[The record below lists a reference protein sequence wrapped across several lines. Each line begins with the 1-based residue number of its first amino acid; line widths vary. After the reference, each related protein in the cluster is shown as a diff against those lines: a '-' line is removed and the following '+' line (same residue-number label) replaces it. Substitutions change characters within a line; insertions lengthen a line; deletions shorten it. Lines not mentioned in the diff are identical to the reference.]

1 MPAVSKAQ
9 QRFMGMVHATQ
20 KGDMEAPSKE
30 VEKAADS
37 MKKSD
42 AKDFASTKH
51 KGLPT
56 HVREFIKSVI
66 REVLK
71 GEGAFGS
78 VVDPYDARNLGETS
92 ERDVHF
98 KAIMKLYDNG
108 GPFTKKKVGV
118 AVSKNPNVSR
128 NRIVDD
134 LKDMDYTEITD
145 VQDELR
151 IKESTNEAQA
161 VSGGKVNKFI
171 TGKNVTLKGKKHSEV
186 DFELVG
192 IDNQKQ
198 TVKLKVLAPTE
209 LFGQEINID
218 FRTLRRGPFLK
229 TDTSKAESVNEGLY
243 FVGYNKGRGQGT
255 GVFKDSYSSYK
266 DAKKAVEKLEKERGG
281 SYNMIAYYVADK
293 DGKFVRES
301 VAGSE
306 AEKDFNKHH
315 ASSSYTK
322 DMGHGPE
329 LDTIDFDDLR
339 DKKHG
344 HQYDTK
350 DTQKR
355 GYEPVK
361 EEHDCGCNENHD
373 CGCGGLH
380 QH

>member
-71 GEGAFGS
+71 SEGAFGS

-98 KAIMKLYDNG
+98 KSIMKMYDNG
-108 GPFTKKKVGV
+108 GPFTKKKVGA
-118 AVSKNPNVSR
+118 AVSLKPNADR
-128 NRIVDD
+128 NRIVAD
-134 LKDMDYTEITD
+134 LKDMDYDEITS
-145 VQDELR
+145 VQDKLGIDEE
-151 IKESTNEAQA
+151 IEEAQA

-192 IDNQKQ
+192 VDNQKQ

-229 TDTSKAESVNEGLY
+229 TDTSKGESVNEGKY
-243 FVGYNKGRGQGT
+243 YVTYNRGRGQGKGLEMQSDPKTFKST
-255 GVFKDSYSSYK
+255 GKPKVFSSYN
-266 DAKKAVEKLEKERGG
+266 DAKKYAEKMEKIFRNSIGG
-281 SYNMIAYYVADK
+281 GTAYWVSDEK
-293 DGKFVRES
+293 MNPIKES
-301 VAGSE
+301 VN
-306 AEKDFNKHH
+306 D
-315 ASSSYTK
+315 
-322 DMGHGPE
+322 
-329 LDTIDFDDLR
+329 
-339 DKKHG
+339 
-344 HQYDTK
+344 
-350 DTQKR
+350 
-355 GYEPVK
+355 
-361 EEHDCGCNENHD
+361 EHDCGCNENHD